1 MYMRWS
7 LFLLS
12 VCVALSACSMT
23 PENPSETSEIFS
35 GLNEDLEEKPLE
47 VLYHGGNPLTPE
59 DTLSKVLIE
68 TSEKVPVCPTCKAE
82 MRATLTNSEKLLFK
96 NKAVSAWLKE
106 LMVYTIFFFLMS
118 GNVLLV
124 DTQKGPTL
132 QKVHML

>member
-68 TSEKVPVCPTCKAE
+68 TSEKVPVCPVQEQSCLSMAQGTDGVYNFLLSYEWKCPSCGYTEGAYTSE
-82 MRATLTNSEKLLFK
+82 GTYAIICHGWNS
-96 NKAVSAWLKE
+96 
-106 LMVYTIFFFLMS
+106 
-118 GNVLLV
+118 
-124 DTQKGPTL
+124 
-132 QKVHML
+132 

>member
-1 MYMRWS
+1 MRWS

-82 MRATLTNSEKLLFK
+82 MRATLTNSEKLP
-96 NKAVSAWLKE
+96 VSAWLKE

>member
-1 MYMRWS
+1 MIAMQREMPINMRWS

-82 MRATLTNSEKLLFK
+82 I
-96 NKAVSAWLKE
+96 AVFCIKSAA
-106 LMVYTIFFFLMS
+106 FLYQQH
-118 GNVLLV
+118 
-124 DTQKGPTL
+124 T
-132 QKVHML
+132 

>member
-59 DTLSKVLIE
+59 DTLSKVLI
-68 TSEKVPVCPTCKAE
+68 VPLTVSLVFIFSFCSKASF
-82 MRATLTNSEKLLFK
+82 RRF
-96 NKAVSAWLKE
+96 SAFALPICI
-106 LMVYTIFFFLMS
+106 TIL
-118 GNVLLV
+118 N
-124 DTQKGPTL
+124 
-132 QKVHML
+132 

>member
-1 MYMRWS
+1 MSHGYVYEMEP
-7 LFLLS
+7 FLLS

-68 TSEKVPVCPTCKAE
+68 TSEKSRYAQ
-82 MRATLTNSEKLLFK
+82 
-96 NKAVSAWLKE
+96 
-106 LMVYTIFFFLMS
+106 
-118 GNVLLV
+118 LV
-124 DTQKGPTL
+124 KPKCVQL
-132 QKVHML
+132 

>member
-47 VLYHGGNPLTPE
+47 V
-59 DTLSKVLIE
+59 
-68 TSEKVPVCPTCKAE
+68 
-82 MRATLTNSEKLLFK
+82 FK

>member
-1 MYMRWS
+1 M
-7 LFLLS
+7 LS

-82 MRATLTNSEKLLFK
+82 MRATLTNSEKLP
-96 NKAVSAWLKE
+96 VSAWLKE

>member
-82 MRATLTNSEKLLFK
+82 MRATLTNSEKLPVQEQSRHHVK
-96 NKAVSAWLKE
+96 
-106 LMVYTIFFFLMS
+106 T
-118 GNVLLV
+118 
-124 DTQKGPTL
+124 
-132 QKVHML
+132 